1 MKNAMNLDS
10 EYSAVTKKFFQLL
23 EDSGCKTNYQASKK
37 TGISQSTLSEV
48 KRGLSKLTM
57 REALKACMALGYEIR
72 FVKKIL
78 KKE

>member
-1 MKNAMNLDS
+1 MDLDF

-23 EDSGCKTNYQASKK
+23 KDSGCKTNYQASKK

-48 KRGLSKLTM
+48 KRGISKLTM

-72 FVKKIL
+72 FVKKTV
-78 KKE
+78 KKN